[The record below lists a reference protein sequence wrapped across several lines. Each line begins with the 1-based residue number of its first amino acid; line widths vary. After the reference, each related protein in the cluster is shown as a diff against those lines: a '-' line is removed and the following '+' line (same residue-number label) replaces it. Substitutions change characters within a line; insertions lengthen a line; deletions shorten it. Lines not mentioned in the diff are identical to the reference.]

1 MKDLYRKL
9 RSFIIG
15 IRQKLSSEGFSR
27 TYGRHILMI
36 ESLLVII
43 VTLTFVIQIFLPAY
57 IIGVSLVAWL
67 IGFFMAIFIHQSMF
81 RRIAE
86 KEICP
91 YEILRQMRFRS
102 YLFKAVILGFLI
114 FFLLL
119 YVWASS
125 LAGKILTDFR
135 SGSFL
140 IGFLQIML
148 VIEVIG
154 IFFIVT
160 FPVAFSAYFLYLVPI
175 HNNKKA
181 RLMFRTALVGLALIR
196 NERKKTKRT
205 KLVGKYVTWFRDGLR
220 LYNKYLYET
229 NPTRLEIANTDSYYR
244 NVCCVASMGNPS
256 EQTIVLDQLRLALSS
271 IAGKYVK
278 DDSRRFLVALKN
290 ICNVRRELDYPSD
303 ELYKMIRPKP
313 FSDRIKDWLKS
324 PYFEAIVGLIPV
336 IAAVFSIMSIL
347 HII

>member
-1 MKDLYRKL
+1 MKDLHPRL

-27 TYGRHILMI
+27 TYGRHILII

-43 VTLTFVIQIFLPAY
+43 ATLTFVIQIFLPAY
-57 IIGVSLVAWL
+57 IIGVTFVAWL
-67 IGFFMAIFIHQSMF
+67 IGFFMAIYIHQSMF

-86 KEICP
+86 KEIYP
-91 YEILRQMRFRS
+91 YETLRQMRFRS
-102 YLFKAVILGFLI
+102 YLFKAVILGVLI

-125 LAGKILTDFR
+125 LAGEILTDFR

-148 VIEVIG
+148 VIEVIV
-154 IFFIVT
+154 IFFTVT
-160 FPVAFSAYFLYLVPI
+160 FPIAFSAYFLYLVPI
-175 HNNKKA
+175 DNNKKA
-181 RLMFRTALVGLALIR
+181 RLMFRTTLVGLALIH
-196 NERKKTKRT
+196 NEKKKARRT
-205 KLVGKYVTWFRDGLR
+205 KLVAKYVTWFRDGLR
-220 LYNKYLYET
+220 SYNKYLYET
-229 NPTRLEIANTDSYYR
+229 SPARLEIAHIDRYYR

-256 EQTIVLDQLRLALSS
+256 EQTIVLNQLRLALSS
-271 IAGKYVK
+271 VAGKYVK
-278 DDSRRFLVALKN
+278 DDSRHFLIGLKN
-290 ICNVRRELDYPSD
+290 ICNLRQEVDYPSD

-313 FSDRIKDWLKS
+313 FSERIKDWLKS
-324 PYFEAIVGLIPV
+324 PYFEAIIGLIPV
-336 IAAVFSIMSIL
+336 IAAVLSIMSLL